1 MKKALLALAIFS
13 TSHLA
18 WAGGLLTNTNQSAA
32 FVRNPSRDA
41 VIDIDGVYSNPAGV
55 NFMSKGFHIGLSLQS
70 AKQSRDITTTFPTLA
85 QNINRPGEMSHKYQG
100 KALAPVIP
108 SFQLAQVWDKW
119 SLQAGFALTGGGGKC
134 EFDEGLGSFEAPFS
148 LIPGMVNGALAAQ
161 GVPDMFRAN
170 GYSLDAYMKGRQ
182 YYFGLQ
188 VGAGYKVHDNVSVY
202 MGLRAVYATCNYQGH
217 VRDFQL
223 SYTEGTSDEIKHI
236 ANTQVG
242 DRTITLNTDQHD
254 LGWTPILGID
264 WKINKYLNI
273 AAKYEFQTRMSLKN
287 KTNEMSDYAKKQPN
301 LDQFNDEK
309 TKSVRE
315 DIPAILTVGAQV
327 TPISSVRLMAGYHFY
342 FDRQAKKYGNKQDA
356 IDKGTMEFSV
366 GAEWDI
372 IKPLT
377 VSAGWQA
384 TRYRLGDSYMSDLS
398 FNTSSNML
406 SVGLRIHATKRCSF
420 DVGYMHN
427 FYESRDVAS
436 TITVEGISFD
446 KKDHY
451 IRSNRVFSAGVN
463 INL

>member
-70 AKQSRDITTTFPTLA
+70 AKQSRDITTTFDPLA
-85 QNINRPGEMSHKYQG
+85 LNINRPGETSHKYQG

-161 GVPDMFRAN
+161 GIPDIFRAN

-202 MGLRAVYATCNYQGH
+202 MGLRAVYATCNYQGY
-217 VRDFQL
+217 VKNFQL
-223 SYTEGTSDEIKHI
+223 SYTEGTPDAIKDA
-236 ANTQVG
+236 ANAQVD
-242 DRTITLNTDQHD
+242 DRTITLDTDQHD

-264 WKINKYLNI
+264 WRINKHWNL
-273 AAKYEFQTRMSLKN
+273 AAKYEFETHMNLKN
-287 KTNEMSDYAKKQPN
+287 KTKEMSDYAKEVAT
-301 LDQFNDEK
+301 LDRYNEEK
-309 TKSVRE
+309 TKYTPE
-315 DIPAILTVGAQV
+315 DIPAILTVGAQY
-327 TPISSVRLMAGYHFY
+327 TPIEQVRLMAGWHFY
-342 FDRQAKKYGNKQDA
+342 FDRESEKYNHEEKK
-356 IDKGTMEFSV
+356 ITKGTMEFSA

-406 SVGLRIHATKRCSF
+406 CVGLRIHATKRCSF

-427 FYESRDVAS
+427 FYESRDV
-436 TITVEGISFD
+436 TTPNFMNTGID

>member
-1 MKKALLALAIFS
+1 
-13 TSHLA
+13 
-18 WAGGLLTNTNQSAA
+18 
-32 FVRNPSRDA
+32 
-41 VIDIDGVYSNPAGV
+41 
-55 NFMSKGFHIGLSLQS
+55 
-70 AKQSRDITTTFPTLA
+70 TTTFPALA
-85 QNINRPGEMSHKYQG
+85 FNINRPGEKSHKYQG

-134 EFDEGLGSFEAPFS
+134 KFDEGLGSFETPFS
-148 LIPGMVNGALAAQ
+148 LIPYMVNAAN
-161 GVPDMFRAN
+161 PAN
-170 GYSLDAYMKGRQ
+170 TPISYSLDAYMKGRQ

-188 VGAGYKVHDNVSVY
+188 VGAGYKISNNISAY
-202 MGLRAVYATCNYQGH
+202 LGLRAVYATCNYQGY
-217 VRDFQL
+217 VKNFQL
-223 SYTEGTSDEIKHI
+223 CTPNGEKLPDPVAAPIMNAAMPGVEDP
-236 ANTQVG
+236 
-242 DRTITLNTDQHD
+242 TITLNTDQHD

-287 KTNEMSDYAKKQPN
+287 KTNEMSDYAKN
-301 LDQFNDEK
+301 VETLDQFNDEK

-315 DIPAILTVGAQV
+315 DIPAILTVGAQF
-327 TPISSVRLMAGYHFY
+327 TPISSVRIMAGYHFY
-342 FDRQAKKYGNKQDA
+342 FDRQAKKYNDKQDA
-356 IDKGTMEFSV
+356 IEKGTMEFSA

-406 SVGLRIHATKRCSF
+406 CVGLRIHATKRCSF
-420 DVGYMHN
+420 DVGYMHS
-427 FYESRDVAS
+427 FYESRDVTTS
-436 TITVEGISFD
+436 SNVMGMSID

>member
-148 LIPGMVNGALAAQ
+148 LIPKMVNASTNMPIG
-161 GVPDMFRAN
+161 

-188 VGAGYKVHDNVSVY
+188 VGAGYKITNNLSAYLGV
-202 MGLRAVYATCNYQGH
+202 RAVYATCNYQGY
-217 VRDFQL
+217 VKNFQL
-223 SYTEGTSDEIKHI
+223 YAPNGEKLPAPVME
-236 ANTQVG
+236 AVG

-287 KTNEMSDYAKKQPN
+287 KTNEMSAYAKTLPN

-356 IDKGTMEFSV
+356 IDKGTMEFSA

-406 SVGLRIHATKRCSF
+406 CVGLRIHATKRCSF

-436 TITVEGISFD
+436 TINVQGISFD
-446 KKDHY
+446 KQDHY

>member
-85 QNINRPGEMSHKYQG
+85 QNINRPGEISHKYQG

-148 LIPGMVNGALAAQ
+148 LIPNMVN
-161 GVPDMFRAN
+161 AN
-170 GYSLDAYMKGRQ
+170 TNMPIGGYSLDAYMKGRQ

-188 VGAGYKVHDNVSVY
+188 VGAGYKITNNLSAYLGV
-202 MGLRAVYATCNYQGH
+202 RAVYATCNYQGH
-217 VRDFQL
+217 VRDLKLYGENGTPLPIDL
-223 SYTEGTSDEIKHI
+223 S
-236 ANTQVG
+236 

-287 KTNEMSDYAKKQPN
+287 KTSEMSAYAKTLPN

-356 IDKGTMEFSV
+356 IDKGTMEFSA

-406 SVGLRIHATKRCSF
+406 CVGLRIHATKRCSF

-427 FYESRDVAS
+427 FYESRDVTTPNFMGTS
-436 TITVEGISFD
+436 YE